1 MYYAMRASAPSLHRE
16 STDSLIH
23 EYDITSNSCFAT
35 CKNYS
40 SACMK
45 LLKRN
50 LHPKVQPIIKSNSP
64 KQILQPFETVEIE
77 INIKETNSQLIT
89 LAKATLFFF
98 TIAIGCF
105 TDSSSLCQSKTEA
118 VVITAVVCVVCSFTA
133 GLLLGVLV
141 TLCNVHYHKKQKR
154 DQTERPP
161 VYEDIPL
168 EKKRTDT

>member
-1 MYYAMRASAPSLHRE
+1 MRTHTLLGSKLSLKHIFPFIRIILN
-16 STDSLIH
+16 LIH
-23 EYDITSNSCFAT
+23 EYDITSNSCSLLTFAT

-50 LHPKVQPIIKSNSP
+50 LHPRVQPIIKSDSP
-64 KQILQPFETVEIE
+64 KQILQLLETE

-98 TIAIGCF
+98 TIAIGCV

-154 DQTERPP
+154 DRKTSC
-161 VYEDIPL
+161 L
-168 EKKRTDT
+168 